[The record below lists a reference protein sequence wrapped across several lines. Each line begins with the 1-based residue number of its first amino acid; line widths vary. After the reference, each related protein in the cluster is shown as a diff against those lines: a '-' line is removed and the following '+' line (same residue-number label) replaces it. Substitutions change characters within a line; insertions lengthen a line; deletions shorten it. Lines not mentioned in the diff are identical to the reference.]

1 MLRLTV
7 KVTLAD
13 LMPPDAVL
21 SQAGA
26 RGILFQYGNL
36 YYPQRDID
44 ERDLRAAVVGDGE
57 KLLCAMLHSAD
68 AMAAAAQRKVLFIAA
83 SLLMSWTRPW
93 EASRRTGWH
102 PHERWSF
109 YFLNE

>member
-1 MLRLTV
+1 MQRL
-7 KVTLAD
+7 LEAAD
-13 LMPPDAVL
+13 E
-21 SQAGA
+21 
-26 RGILFQYGNL
+26 I
-36 YYPQRDID
+36 
-44 ERDLRAAVVGDGE
+44 
-57 KLLCAMLHSAD
+57 HSAALQILNHYEVD
-68 AMAAAAQRKVLFIAA
+68 AKAVPLVMAAAAQRKVLFIAA